1 MLVNFQREYNIHK
14 ILLSSSGLWPYQSKL
29 ISCLFLIPL
38 LVNAIFYNLL
48 EILMLYDYWE
58 DMNIVFDACYQIFA
72 LTSIAGRIF
81 NMFWNREQ
89 IKRICEAI
97 DNHWNIFTSKLEV
110 QILNDYSIMSRKLTT
125 TYSIFLDMIH
135 PLNKSRSRLFPLT
148 AKFRIDDEKYYTQL
162 YCWIAS
168 MVTIMIFAM
177 VAVDN
182 FFLVSIIHAYSLF
195 SIISRQLEEII
206 TKLYVNKDRKFGCC
220 MNTKLEL
227 ENERIYQ
234 KYIISLKKYQ
244 LALEFVDMLNSA
256 YKIISLFSLLLSG
269 AILIFAGIQVTNVL
283 EQLGEVMR
291 YTFVIVGNLMQLM
304 LSCYAG
310 QKLRDISQNV
320 FYRAYTAKWYE
331 FPPKLKSLLIITLF
345 RSAAPCSLTAGNM
358 IPLSIETYGLVVRT
372 AGSYFM
378 TFLSLKK

>member
-125 TYSIFLDMIH
+125 TYS
-135 PLNKSRSRLFPLT
+135 T
-148 AKFRIDDEKYYTQL
+148 
-162 YCWIAS
+162 S